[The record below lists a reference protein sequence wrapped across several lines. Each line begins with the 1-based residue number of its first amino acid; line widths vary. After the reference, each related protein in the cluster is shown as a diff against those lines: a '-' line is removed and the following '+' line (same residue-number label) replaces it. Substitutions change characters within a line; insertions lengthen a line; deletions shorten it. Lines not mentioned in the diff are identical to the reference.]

1 MRHNL
6 DGQRAKIVVVGAGF
20 AGLRAVKSLS
30 QVDAEVLLIDAHNY
44 HTFIPLLYQVATG
57 FIEPELIAYPLRR
70 VVRGYRNTNFLL
82 AQVTGIDFVN
92 QRVVTD
98 SQTIAYDYLVIATG
112 SKTNFLG
119 VSGAPQHTFPLRTL
133 EDAISLRNQ
142 IIRCFEQAA
151 KAVDDVQ
158 LQAQLMRFV
167 IVGGGATGVEMAGA
181 LQELIHN
188 CLVKDYPQ
196 LDPNQVQI
204 ILLQSGT
211 SLLSVYPKRLRQYT
225 LRQLRDRGIKV
236 HFNSRVSATSVDG
249 VCLEDNSTIAAA
261 TIIWT
266 AGIEANI
273 PTTDGDLTTVNK
285 NKIEVLPT
293 LQLPEYPQV
302 YAVGDVAYIKQDGEP
317 LLSIAPEAL
326 QQGSAIANNLKRQ
339 LKGRSPQAFN
349 YFNKGSAAIIAR
361 NAGVAYL
368 FGKVPLQGFFGWLL
382 WLGIHAYYLPGLS
395 NRGKLLVAWLKDYL
409 WRDRSVRQIITF
421 GQKK

>member
-339 LKGRSPQAFN
+339 LRGRSPQAFN